1 MEFKLEIAL
10 LWRKM
15 QGFSSNF
22 QKRWES
28 KFAFLVTYLIK
39 KSMLPS
45 NRIFIQ
51 VIVFH
56 D

>member
-1 MEFKLEIAL
+1 
-10 LWRKM
+10 M

-39 KSMLPS
+39 KKVCYP
-45 NRIFIQ
+45 
-51 VIVFH
+51 VIVFLYKLLFFMIKK
-56 D
+56 